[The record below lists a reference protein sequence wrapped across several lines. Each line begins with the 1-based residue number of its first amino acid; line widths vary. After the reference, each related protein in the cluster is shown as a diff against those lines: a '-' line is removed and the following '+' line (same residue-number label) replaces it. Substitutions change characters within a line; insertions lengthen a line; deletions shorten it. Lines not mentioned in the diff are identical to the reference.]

1 LKDLFFNEERHEY
14 KLVDDT
20 GRETTLPSVTQIASA
35 VTGKDLSRVPAKV
48 LAEAS
53 ERGKSIHRDVEAGA
67 MATKEGAWIEAQI
80 DRQRTIFE
88 RMDYSSIDGLTYAG
102 TADIATEDEIDDI
115 KSQAEQDILY
125 WTIQLNLYRQFY
137 DGVKRL
143 RVFWTPKA
151 KPYKVI
157 DIAILSDE
165 QMKEIVSAY
174 REGRVLPSGW
184 LDADRPEAPTLDL
197 IVYNQTPGQL
207 ATNARAIL
215 ETVRKQLVG
224 YKAENYSEANIADA
238 KKDKAELNA
247 ASKKLND
254 RRIELER
261 EYMKPFEEFK
271 GLIAETCAEIKTASG
286 QIDAIVKEVEQR
298 EKDEKRT
305 AIETFWTA
313 QACDLFKLSQVF
325 KDSWLNK
332 GTKLKDVEAEITAR
346 IEKVKADLMILDR
359 INEPDA
365 KAHYLDTL
373 NLDSA
378 LAEADRI
385 KANRARLAKMAET
398 VEVPVET
405 FEEPA
410 EEPIPVSFAVARQ
423 PEPEQPELL
432 ERTFRVRCTME
443 ALVALSQYLNSNGIQ
458 FEKL

>member
-1 LKDLFFNEERHEY
+1 MKDLIFNAERHEY

-20 GRETTLPSVTQIASA
+20 GRETILPFVTQIASA
-35 VTGKDLSRVPAKV
+35 VTGKDLSKVPAKV
-48 LAEAS
+48 LAAAG
-53 ERGKSIHRDVEAGA
+53 ERGTAIHRDVEAGT
-67 MATKEGAWIEAQI
+67 MATKEGAWIEQQI
-80 DRQRTIFE
+80 DRQRCIFE
-88 RMDYSSIDGLTYAG
+88 RMDFTDIDGLTYAG
-102 TADIATEDEIDDI
+102 TSDIATEDEIDDI

-143 RVFWTPKA
+143 RVFWVPKSGTY
-151 KPYKVI
+151 KPI
-157 DIAILSDE
+157 DIQVLSDE

-215 ETVRKQLVG
+215 ETVKKQLES

-298 EKDEKRT
+298 EKDEKRA
-305 AIETFWTA
+305 AIETFWKA

-332 GTKLKDVEAEITAR
+332 GTKLKDVESEITER
-346 IEKVKADLMILDR
+346 IAKVKSDLVILDR

-365 KAHYLDTL
+365 KAYYLDTL
-373 NLDSA
+373 DLDRA
-378 LAEADRI
+378 LGEADRI
-385 KANRARLAKMAET
+385 KANRARIAKMAET
-398 VEVPVET
+398 VPVPVET
-405 FEEPA
+405 FEDPA
-410 EEPIPVSFAVARQ
+410 PVEEPVVVSFEANR
-423 PEPEQPELL
+423 PKEQPELL